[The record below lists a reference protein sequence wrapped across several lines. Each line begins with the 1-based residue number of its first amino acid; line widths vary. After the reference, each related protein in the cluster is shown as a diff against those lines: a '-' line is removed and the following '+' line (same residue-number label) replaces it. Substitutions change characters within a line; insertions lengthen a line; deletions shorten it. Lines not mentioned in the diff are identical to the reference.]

1 MGDDGVRPPPSL
13 PLGLHL
19 ALEGV
24 HAVFQF
30 RDGFLFG
37 LDALQGFGIPVRS
50 AHGLLGCL
58 RGFFDDLFH
67 ILYFRLVGAC
77 GRRIPKHEPDLMLRR
92 LDGDARR
99 YYHERCIVVVFAA
112 VSGSKPDAW
121 ILTHRHVNAGEGN

>member
-1 MGDDGVRPPPSL
+1 M
-13 PLGLHL
+13 
-19 ALEGV
+19 
-24 HAVFQF
+24 
-30 RDGFLFG
+30 
-37 LDALQGFGIPVRS
+37 
-50 AHGLLGCL
+50 